1 MCVRSSQRLFDPEW
15 PSWVEI
21 YEERISG
28 RGGLK
33 LWTLSIHEE
42 REQSTT
48 ISVCRLA
55 LVHAYKQ
62 AFPRTPRSER

>member
-1 MCVRSSQRLFDPEW
+1 MRVRSSQRLFDPEW
-15 PSWVEI
+15 PSGWVEI

-42 REQSTT
+42 RAKYHYLCL
-48 ISVCRLA
+48 SVSARACLQTSLSSNA
-55 LVHAYKQ
+55 SK
-62 AFPRTPRSER
+62 